1 MTSTTGWRRADYGP
15 TRQRHMLRG
24 LVPANNY
31 SDSTY
36 HTSTIDIQSTRVDVV
51 DTARDL
57 GVIIDSQL
65 FSAQVAD
72 LSRSVSFQLRQ
83 LRPIIRSLTMEAAKT
98 ITQAFIS
105 CRLDYCNSLFL
116 TVWYNRSFPAAG
128 PEVWNSL
135 PPALRGSELTFDRFK
150 QVLKTYF
157 TLVMKSQRLVIIDFG
172 AIYVCIVCIG
182 E

>member
-1 MTSTTGWRRADYGP
+1 
-15 TRQRHMLRG
+15 MLRG

-116 TVWYNRSFPAAG
+116 TV
-128 PEVWNSL
+128 
-135 PPALRGSELTFDRFK
+135 
-150 QVLKTYF
+150 
-157 TLVMKSQRLVIIDFG
+157 
-172 AIYVCIVCIG
+172 
-182 E
+182 